1 MYYHVRIDYYNDK
14 LKGIKT
20 LYEYDYTDIETIV
33 SNVVIKYLSNER
45 ILFDGAVLAPGTIEL
60 VHVYSTENNIDSTK
74 EIANSHN
81 NYVVYSQSDILKS
94 REYSKDIT
102 REVMNKA
109 KEQLNNNNPLKNSFA
124 KKPMVFISHSS
135 KDYDF
140 VEALTDMLQ
149 HIGLTH
155 ENLFCSSIP
164 GLWIGL
170 SQDIFESLRQLFQE
184 YDLYVI
190 FVQSHRYYE
199 SAASLN
205 EMGAAWVLQTKFCS
219 ILTKDMNYDDMKGVF
234 DKNKIAIKVND
245 NDAPYRLT
253 ELKND
258 IFKFLHLDPID
269 ETRWERERTKFLK
282 QVKEIL

>member
-1 MYYHVRIDYYNDK
+1 MFYHVRIDYYNNK
-14 LKGIKT
+14 LKGIQT
-20 LYEYDYTDIETIV
+20 LYESDYKDIDTII
-33 SNVVIKYLSNER
+33 SNVVIKYLSNEKL
-45 ILFDGAVLAPGTIEL
+45 LFDGAIFASENIESI
-60 VHVYSTENNIDSTK
+60 HIYSTDNSIDTIIDRERK
-74 EIANSHN
+74 QDDVCYDE
-81 NYVVYSQSDILKS
+81 SDILGE
-94 REYSKDIT
+94 RVFSKDIT
-102 REVMNKA
+102 REVMYKA
-109 KEQLNNNNPLKNSFA
+109 KEQLSNNNPLKNSVP

-190 FVQSHRYYE
+190 FVQSPRYYE
-199 SAASLN
+199 SVASLN

-253 ELKND
+253 ELRND
-258 IFKFLHLDPID
+258 LFKFLHLDPID
-269 ETRWERERTKFLK
+269 ETRWERERTKFLMK
-282 QVKEIL
+282 VNGAY